1 MKAEVSQPTRS
12 SPARHPARTVGV
24 RNRWRC
30 GKSSRRQAQRH
41 GWARPAPVASRRV
54 LVIDD
59 EEAIRA
65 VCRVNLT
72 ASGIHVLE
80 AAEGESGL
88 SLARREQPDLILLD
102 VMMPGVD
109 GWDVARRLGEDP
121 ATRDIPVVFLTARA
135 EASDRRHARHLG
147 SVGYIVKPFDPVRLG
162 ALIEDVLTRIE
173 RGERVDLQRSITEG
187 FEEKP

>member
-1 MKAEVSQPTRS
+1 MARS
-12 SPARHPARTVGV
+12 HGSAR
-24 RNRWRC
+24 
-30 GKSSRRQAQRH
+30 S
-41 GWARPAPVASRRV
+41 APNAARRV

-65 VCRVNLT
+65 VCRVNLS
-72 ASGIHVLE
+72 ASGIEVLE

-88 SLARREQPDLILLD
+88 GLARRELPDLILLD

-109 GWDVARRLGEDP
+109 GWDVARRLAEDP

-147 SVGYIVKPFDPVRLG
+147 SVGYIVKPFDPVQLG
-162 ALIEDVLTRIE
+162 ALVEDVLTRIE

-187 FEEKP
+187 LEERP